1 LFSRDSPNTKILN
14 HLFVAYDNFSFATNT
29 YLQRLQRFHMAI
41 YNDQFRLNLMQH
53 NLHNT
58 VHDTEKQKIKESMLV
73 TQNKRFSH
81 LQLTKK
87 YAEKLWQ
94 IHFTRQ
100 GILHKAYTMLHL
112 QSFLKNLK
120 SNAQF
125 ATDEIYEHHLIGI
138 KVFSWNRFK
147 VLDTTDLQHQST
159 LPVLHSLTFSHGFLT
174 QIFRLFNHTKR
185 NSITLLSG
193 LRNLFTTP
201 QYSRAKPFL
210 AQISL
215 KQLNEDTN
223 PKHT

>member
-53 NLHNT
+53 NLYNT

-100 GILHKAYTMLHL
+100 GILHKAYNMLHV
-112 QSFLKNLK
+112 QKFLKNLK
-120 SNAQF
+120 SNTQF
-125 ATDEIYEHHLIGI
+125 ATDEIYEHHLIGN
-138 KVFSWNRFK
+138 KVFFWNRFK
-147 VLDTTDLQHQST
+147 VSDTTDLEHQNT
-159 LPVLHSLTFSHGFLT
+159 LPVLPSLTFSHGLLT
-174 QIFRLFNHTKR
+174 QIFRLFNHTIRK
-185 NSITLLSG
+185 SIILLTE
-193 LRNLFTTP
+193 LRNLFTAP

-215 KQLNEDTN
+215 KELNEDASL
-223 PKHT
+223 